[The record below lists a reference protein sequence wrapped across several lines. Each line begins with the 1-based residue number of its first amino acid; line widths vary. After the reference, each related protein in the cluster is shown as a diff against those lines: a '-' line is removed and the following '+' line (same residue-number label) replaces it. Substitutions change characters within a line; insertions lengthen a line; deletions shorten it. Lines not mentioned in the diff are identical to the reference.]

1 MINTGPQI
9 QGQLV
14 PLSPRSLISWCRLRT
29 FLVFISWA
37 TLSVSV
43 CLAGT
48 DSPYLLNFMSIITLC
63 SRKHETSLRWA
74 HNSRCFILSVLPS
87 FFFLFL
93 CLVTLW
99 LSCIR
104 YLFSESGL
112 RLWAHSFILKW
123 TSLRILVVSLCVPAF
138 DSFKTANLLSE
149 NLCRSESSHGSF
161 ITKYSLVIKGNGAGK
176 VRHPEYEPSLH
187 GCHAEGRCH

>member
-1 MINTGPQI
+1 MIKTGPQI
-9 QGQLV
+9 RGQLV
-14 PLSPRSLISWCRLRT
+14 PLSPRSLISWCQLRT

-99 LSCIR
+99 LSWIR
-104 YLFSESGL
+104 YLFLESGL

-123 TSLRILVVSLCVPAF
+123 TSLRILMDEAPYLSPCVFLPLTHLKLQICSVRTCVGVRVRTALSSLN
-138 DSFKTANLLSE
+138 TA
-149 NLCRSESSHGSF
+149 
-161 ITKYSLVIKGNGAGK
+161 
-176 VRHPEYEPSLH
+176 
-187 GCHAEGRCH
+187 